1 MESLEDLI
9 ASGKLRVDDQ
19 TTVSWRDE
27 GWLQHNELDNRSA
40 MTYFSLS
47 VFYDRS
53 ANNEK
58 TKEDLSRLKYMKGLE
73 FVLVQS
79 KPEAGIYHIR
89 KQFRHG
95 EKKFTQLALYY
106 ILGGYVYQ
114 APSLAAVLNAKLRNI
129 AKATHDCFRL
139 AP

>member
-9 ASGKLRVDDQ
+9 ASGKLRVEDQ
-19 TTVSWRDE
+19 TTISWSDDW
-27 GWLQHNELDNRSA
+27 WLLHNELDNRTA
-40 MTYFSLS
+40 MDYFTQSI
-47 VFYDRS
+47 FYDRS

-58 TKEDLSRLKYMKGLE
+58 TKEDLTRLKYMKGLE
-73 FVLVQS
+73 FVLVHS
-79 KPEAGIYHIR
+79 RPEAGIYHIR

-106 ILGGYVYQ
+106 ILGGRVYQ
-114 APSLAAVLNAKLRNI
+114 APSLATVINSKLRNL
-129 AKATHDCFRL
+129 AKASHDCFKL